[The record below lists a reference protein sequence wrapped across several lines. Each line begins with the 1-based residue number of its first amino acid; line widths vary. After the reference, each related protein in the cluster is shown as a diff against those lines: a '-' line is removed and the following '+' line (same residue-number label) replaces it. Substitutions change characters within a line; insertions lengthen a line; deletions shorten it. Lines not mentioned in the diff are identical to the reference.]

1 MNARRTSKRRA
12 AATILLSRL
21 ARARKIE
28 NALRRYLADLFSG
41 MLQEARRLARITLD
55 NSVGPSTL
63 LREFQRL
70 VGSYRERAREAVRRA
85 GEESARR
92 GYSRTVRELR
102 KLGGRFANAEDRDLS
117 QHDHRELMQDLDL
130 EVDRKLEVI
139 PERLIRSVELLR
151 SNDSLRPLGDSLARR
166 LAKASSTYAE
176 VQGERAANEEQG
188 TGWWGWKS
196 RGDLKVRR
204 SHRHVNGEVRR
215 VGALFSNGL
224 RWPRDRLG
232 VPAET
237 AECRCGTKPVRA
249 P

>member
-1 MNARRTSKRRA
+1 
-12 AATILLSRL
+12 
-21 ARARKIE
+21 
-28 NALRRYLADLFSG
+28 
-41 MLQEARRLARITLD
+41 MLQEARSLASRILE
-55 NSVGPSTL
+55 PSTL
-63 LREFQRL
+63 LQEFQRL

-92 GYSRTVRELR
+92 GYSRTVKELR
-102 KLGGRFANAEDRDLS
+102 KLGEDAEDRDLS

-130 EVDRKLEVI
+130 EVERKLEVI
-139 PERLIRSVELLR
+139 PERLIRAVELLR

-204 SHRHVNGEVRR
+204 SHRHVNGEIRR
-215 VGALFSNGL
+215 VGMLFSNGL

-232 VPAET
+232 LAAEVE
-237 AECRCGTKPVRA
+237 ECRCETKPVRA
-249 P
+249 PT